1 MSLLPEKIIEIDLLQ
16 GELIVWYKQIT
27 QYEVFKELLAGS
39 DLKVADVSKDIGKI
53 TIDVSKDKLQ
63 KFLAKVEYINCQE
76 QYKMKYIALRDRIGD
91 AAVHYL
97 MTRETLFDP
106 DLLLPYLPSKE
117 LIEEDMK
124 LWHKT
129 IDVSCGYYATDEG
142 VLSLELA
149 KKMAMGESIDEY
161 PEQLEYHYYWYPDK
175 NKSVCLAPFTK
186 TEFLE
191 SVKKEQLSLRKKG

>member
-1 MSLLPEKIIEIDLLQ
+1 
-16 GELIVWYKQIT
+16 
-27 QYEVFKELLAGS
+27 
-39 DLKVADVSKDIGKI
+39 
-53 TIDVSKDKLQ
+53 
-63 KFLAKVEYINCQE
+63 
-76 QYKMKYIALRDRIGD
+76 MKYIALRDRIGD

-124 LWHKT
+124 LWHRT
-129 IDVSCGYYATDEG
+129 IDASCGYYATDEG
-142 VLSLELA
+142 ALSLELT
-149 KKMAMGESIDEY
+149 KKLAMGESIDEY